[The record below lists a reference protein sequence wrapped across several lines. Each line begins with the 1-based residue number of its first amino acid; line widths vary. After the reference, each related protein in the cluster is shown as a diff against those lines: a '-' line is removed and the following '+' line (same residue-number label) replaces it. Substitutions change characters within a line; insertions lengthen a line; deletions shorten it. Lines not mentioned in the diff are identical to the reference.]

1 MVNPG
6 SIEGNGDI
14 KIRGTIGGSQG
25 TFSGKF
31 SADAINAVESI
42 HIRDGAVSAYYGFG
56 RPPMV
61 NGEFTDFTFT
71 LPAQSMD
78 AVYVL
83 HGMMIVM
90 PSFWI
95 VFPQETNFPIYV
107 NIRPSWIRIYRDNVL
122 WINQTDH
129 SVTPSIF
136 KLPLSLGLADFV
148 PSSRSRTYRI
158 VTGSNQG
165 PNPGNPVYEAKGSFY
180 FKTPLVVEFR
190 KR

>member
-1 MVNPG
+1 MTAAVRSQPHIIMTSAHGYDHNHRERLNIPY
-6 SIEGNGDI
+6 SVVPVLALAIDVDTAQPIAIRHQFKHCQTVMHEQQRSCTRVVEPAIYPEDRWLIPAIEGNGDI

-78 AVYVL
+78 AVYIL
-83 HGMMIVM
+83 HGMMASM
-90 PSFWI
+90 SSFWY
-95 VFPQETNFPIYV
+95 VSENPQETHFPI
-107 NIRPSWIRIYRDNVL
+107 
-122 WINQTDH
+122 
-129 SVTPSIF
+129 
-136 KLPLSLGLADFV
+136 GM
-148 PSSRSRTYRI
+148 
-158 VTGSNQG
+158 
-165 PNPGNPVYEAKGSFY
+165 
-180 FKTPLVVEFR
+180 
-190 KR
+190 